1 MTLKWIL
8 NPAPL
13 TEASDLNP
21 MVTFFASTVIGRNA
35 DSFRPQNLLER
46 ERARLPSETLQFGL
60 HPVGHTEIIFPQPSG
75 HRKQ

>member
-46 ERARLPSETLQFGL
+46 ESQDYLVRLFSLVYIQLDTQ
-60 HPVGHTEIIFPQPSG
+60 
-75 HRKQ
+75 K